1 MNQEIKDKALAKMLE
16 EMNEK
21 HSSAI
26 DKIHNWLCDQDD
38 DVLFEGILKE
48 DRSINGSLMYAASL
62 AQNQRY
68 GNCAVID
75 ETQVYEWAIEYF
87 KSDKVP
93 EVANV
98 KANITTQEY
107 VAQTKQ
113 KPIEKKKE
121 DKTTKQHQQPQ
132 VEGQLSMFDL

>member
-1 MNQEIKDKALAKMLE
+1 MNQENKELALSKMLE
-16 EMNEK
+16 EMNEG
-21 HSSAI
+21 HSKAI
-26 DKIHNWLCDQDD
+26 DKIHNFLCEQEDD
-38 DVLFEGILKE
+38 ALFEGILKE
-48 DRSINGSLMYAASL
+48 DRSIKGSLMYAASL
-62 AQNQRY
+62 ARNQRY

-75 ETQVYEWAIEYF
+75 ETQVYGWVVEYF

-98 KANITTQEY
+98 NATITTQEY

-113 KPIEKKKE
+113 KPVEKKKE
-121 DKTTKQHQQPQ
+121 DKTAKHQPAQ